1 MSGGGGGGDRC
12 SQWNFEGWVLKSRV
26 KQDYLEDSF
35 AFRKNR
41 FLNKLFSHFL
51 CDKKACMCLV
61 WWGMGGWIDGVLSF
75 SYYQRIY
82 YEPTQLETRGQSR
95 MFPST
100 EDLYWYEPIITE
112 T

>member
-1 MSGGGGGGDRC
+1 
-12 SQWNFEGWVLKSRV
+12 
-26 KQDYLEDSF
+26 
-35 AFRKNR
+35 
-41 FLNKLFSHFL
+41 
-51 CDKKACMCLV
+51 MCLV